1 MLCQIVQKVAEK
13 YVRVVQ
19 AMCKAI
25 GIVGKGAVSVTD
37 GFKVISSENLVVC
50 LYCIKKKLTYEF
62 RQESDLIMMFVDDVV
77 ICCNSRVKVEENL
90 EKLGFAPERRRM
102 KESATQSCLLKVL
115 LPGRQRGIKEDLR
128 EDTLM

>member
-50 LYCIKKKLTYEF
+50 LFVCIVLKK
-62 RQESDLIMMFVDDVV
+62 S
-77 ICCNSRVKVEENL
+77 
-90 EKLGFAPERRRM
+90 
-102 KESATQSCLLKVL
+102 
-115 LPGRQRGIKEDLR
+115 
-128 EDTLM
+128 

>member
-25 GIVGKGAVSVTD
+25 GIVGKGAVSVMD

-50 LYCIKKKLTYEF
+50 LFVCLYCIKKK
-62 RQESDLIMMFVDDVV
+62 VD
-77 ICCNSRVKVEENL
+77 I
-90 EKLGFAPERRRM
+90 
-102 KESATQSCLLKVL
+102 
-115 LPGRQRGIKEDLR
+115 
-128 EDTLM
+128 